1 MSRGECQGE
10 SVSREVER
18 VESCRKRKGREE
30 DEGSNDDGRSHGVAD
45 RRPVVRYGN
54 TGNLF
59 SPGLRTDIR
68 QTRPSLP
75 PVYPGLLSIQRYSR
89 YYPCYATM
97 PVSQVA
103 SGICSILCEMQ
114 VCVIISALG
123 LTYLTGSM
131 ISSPIQRIHPFGDA
145 FRLWTCR
152 SADTWMLRARCSAL
166 LQAHHGPKFSMRGHR
181 DICDKTR
188 QPFGLS
194 LTFQNQ

>member
-1 MSRGECQGE
+1 M
-10 SVSREVER
+10 
-18 VESCRKRKGREE
+18 
-30 DEGSNDDGRSHGVAD
+30 
-45 RRPVVRYGN
+45 VRYGN

-59 SPGLRTDIR
+59 SPGLRIDSG
-68 QTRPSLP
+68 RPSLP

-114 VCVIISALG
+114 VCAIISALG

-131 ISSPIQRIHPFGDA
+131 ISSPIQRIHSFGDA
-145 FRLWTCR
+145 FRLWACR
-152 SADTWMLRARCSAL
+152 SRHMDAASTLFCPSPSTSW
-166 LQAHHGPKFSMRGHR
+166 PKFSMHGHR